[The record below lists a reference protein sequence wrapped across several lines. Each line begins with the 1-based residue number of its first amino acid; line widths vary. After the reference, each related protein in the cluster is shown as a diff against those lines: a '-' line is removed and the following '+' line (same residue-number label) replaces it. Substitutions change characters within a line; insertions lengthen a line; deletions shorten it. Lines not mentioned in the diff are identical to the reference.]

1 MDKEQIIADLNEILT
16 LEYTAVLQY
25 TYQTFVVRGLDRP
38 RFVTM
43 FQGEATESLAHAQ
56 LVGSKIVALGGVPA
70 TSPGPI
76 SAETDLV
83 AMLKNDLAMERRAV
97 ELYTRALEHAGEDI
111 SLRTMLEGQVAAEKS
126 SVEEFELLLG

>member
-1 MDKEQIIADLNEILT
+1 MDNKQIIADLNEILT

-25 TYQTFVVRGLDRP
+25 TYQTFVVRGLERP

-56 LVGSKIVALGGVPA
+56 LVGSKIVALGGVPTTTVGKLDA
-70 TSPGPI
+70 TQ
-76 SAETDLV
+76 DLMT
-83 AMLKNDLAMERRAV
+83 MLKNDLGMERRAV
-97 ELYTRALEHAGEDI
+97 ELYTQALEHAGDDI
-111 SLRTMLEGQVAAEKS
+111 SLRTLLEGQVAAEKS